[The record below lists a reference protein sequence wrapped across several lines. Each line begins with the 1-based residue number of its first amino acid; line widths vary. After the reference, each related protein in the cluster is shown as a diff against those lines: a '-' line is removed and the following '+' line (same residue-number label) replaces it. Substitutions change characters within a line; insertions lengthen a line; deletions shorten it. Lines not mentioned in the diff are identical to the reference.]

1 MKKLITKSLGL
12 GLVLLTCALGS
23 AQAQT
28 NDKLSGPIRL
38 VVGFPPG
45 GTVDGLA
52 RAMADNLS
60 ASLGV
65 PVIVDNKP
73 GAGGRLAA
81 ENLKNSPAD
90 GRTVLVSPIGA
101 VLIVPL
107 VYKKLAFN
115 PETDFVPTAQLGK
128 FQLALATSGT
138 SPHKNLGDMIA
149 WLRANP
155 KQANF
160 GTSAAGSLLH
170 FLGLM
175 FSQSIGV
182 PLTHIAYQGGAPLVT
197 DLIGGQVPL
206 ALDQF
211 SVDLHKSGKIRMLA
225 TSGATR
231 SQFTPDVPTFK
242 EQGVSGVAVEGW
254 HGAFMHIKTAPAIV
268 DRVSKALTDAVK
280 QAAVKEKLA
289 IAGIEA
295 TGVQAAE
302 FARIVAADKA
312 RWKPVIDSSGFVPE

>member
-1 MKKLITKSLGL
+1 MKTRIAKSLCM
-12 GLVLLTCALGS
+12 GLVLFACALGAVH
-23 AQAQT
+23 AQGS
-28 NDKLSGPIRL
+28 DKISGPLRL

-45 GTVDGLA
+45 GTVDILA
-52 RAMADNLS
+52 RAMADSLS

-73 GAGGRLAA
+73 GAGGRIAA
-81 ENLKNSPAD
+81 ENLKNSAAD
-90 GRTVLVSPIGA
+90 GNSVMISPIGT

-107 VYKKLAFN
+107 VYKKLSFN

-128 FQLALATSGT
+128 FQLGIATSGT
-138 SPHKNLGDMIA
+138 SPHKNLGDMVA
-149 WLRANP
+149 WLKANP

-175 FSQSIGV
+175 FGQSIGV
-182 PLTHIAYQGGAPLVT
+182 PMTHVPYQGGAPLVT

-206 ALDQF
+206 AVDQF
-211 SVDLHKSGKIRMLA
+211 PIDLHKSGKIRLLA

-231 SQFTPDVPTFK
+231 SQFTPDVPTFQ
-242 EQGVSGVAVEGW
+242 EQGVPGVAIEGW
-254 HGAFMHIKTAPAIV
+254 HGAFMHIKTPPAIV
-268 DRVSKALTDAVK
+268 NRISQALSEAVR
-280 QAAVKEKLA
+280 QPSVKEKLA

-295 TGVQAAE
+295 TGVQASE
-302 FARIVAADKA
+302 FARIMSSDRA
-312 RWKPVIDSSGFVPE
+312 RWKPVIDASGFNPE